1 MNGYTT
7 PQEYI
12 AQAEACLATAK
23 EELAK
28 ARAAQAQARVWIA
41 LVEIA
46 LAKTK
51 TEPDWLN
58 PDSWH
63 TLGDFSIDENGIK
76 VYNVTDAQGHNWISR
91 SPAGDRQWTAD
102 SEDHVREQHH
112 DAFGDDPDE
121 KILEVFPIEECD
133 FHDGD
138 SRDPL
143 ACTCDESTI

>member
-28 ARAAQAQARVWIA
+28 ARAAQARARVWIA
-41 LVEIA
+41 LIENA
-46 LAKTK
+46 LAQDKLTQ
-51 TEPDWLN
+51 DMN
-58 PDSWH
+58 
-63 TLGDFSIDENGIK
+63 
-76 VYNVTDAQGHNWISR
+76 A
-91 SPAGDRQWTAD
+91 A
-102 SEDHVREQHH
+102 
-112 DAFGDDPDE
+112 
-121 KILEVFPIEECD
+121 EECD
-133 FHDGD
+133 FHDSD

>member
-41 LVEIA
+41 LIETA
-46 LAKTK
+46 LNTWELTNV
-51 TEPDWLN
+51 TEPGN
-58 PDSWH
+58 SRH
-63 TLGDFSIDENGIK
+63 TLGDFSVDENGVK
-76 VYNVTDAQGHNWISR
+76 VYNVT
-91 SPAGDRQWTAD
+91 
-102 SEDHVREQHH
+102 
-112 DAFGDDPDE
+112 
-121 KILEVFPIEECD
+121 EECD
-133 FHDGD
+133 FHEGD

>member
-41 LVEIA
+41 LIEIA

-76 VYNVTDAQGHNWISR
+76 VYNVT
-91 SPAGDRQWTAD
+91 
-102 SEDHVREQHH
+102 
-112 DAFGDDPDE
+112 
-121 KILEVFPIEECD
+121 EECD
-133 FHDGD
+133 FHEGD